1 MLSNISVKKNILE
14 DEKYKFIFSVEEV
27 NKLVSKG
34 MSFRDAYKQIG
45 SAIEKG
51 EFTYD
56 TSIKH
61 THEGSI
67 GNLQNEQVQK
77 MMNNVLQQFNFEKVN
92 KALEQLIR

>member
-1 MLSNISVKKNILE
+1 MLSNIEVKKNILE

-45 SAIEKG
+45 ADIEKG
-51 EFTYD
+51 NFKYD
-56 TSIKH
+56 TKVAH

-67 GNLQNEQVQK
+67 GDLQNDQVQK
-77 MMNNVLQQFNFEKVN
+77 MMNNALQQFNFEKVN
-92 KALEQLIR
+92 NALQELIR